1 MLKMKNDVN
10 VIKRTSAA
18 LIDDAEKNMHQIM
31 IAEAA
36 YFMAE
41 NRGFIAGHELD
52 DWLKAEKEIMNK

>member
-1 MLKMKNDVN
+1 MKNDVN